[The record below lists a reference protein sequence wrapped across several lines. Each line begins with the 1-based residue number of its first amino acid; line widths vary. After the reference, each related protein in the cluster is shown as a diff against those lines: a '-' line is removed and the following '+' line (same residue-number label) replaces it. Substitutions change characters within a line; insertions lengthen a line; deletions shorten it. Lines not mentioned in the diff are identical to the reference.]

1 MRKRDFW
8 SKCVLVMG
16 ISTVLVMSIAFF
28 RAQAIASVEEKVTAQ
43 VMQSTPLTENVEN
56 VTNVSEIREASTLLN
71 SQSVPMAEQLEQIE
85 EETVAL
91 EETVPEEYAV
101 EILDQTHLNSAKEL
115 CFNDYQIDDIEGFV
129 EALIPFYQLE
139 RVEMC
144 NTNLSDEIMGNLCEI
159 FPNTKFVWVVHC
171 AGFDVRTDA
180 VAFST
185 MFTGYGRDPYTEADF
200 DVLKYCTDLEA
211 LDIGHHSIKDIS
223 FIKDLKKLKILI
235 IAINRIEDL
244 KPLENLTDITYLEL
258 FLNSIVDLSPLEK
271 LVNIEHLNL
280 CHNKNLGEIE
290 PILHY
295 TNLQR
300 LWISYCNLTN
310 EEKERIRE
318 AYPNAKL
325 EFDVY
330 ESVEAGWRSTD
341 VYTRMRG
348 VFNNNQMDEMFL
360 PKVAPMGEDND
371 L

>member
-1 MRKRDFW
+1 MRRRDFL
-8 SKCVLVMG
+8 SKCVLVLG
-16 ISTVLVMSIAFF
+16 ISTVLVISVTFF
-28 RAQAIASVEEKVTAQ
+28 RASAIASVEENVTATLQ
-43 VMQSTPLTENVEN
+43 DGVELLTDM
-56 VTNVSEIREASTLLN
+56 SEIKEADIFLN
-71 SQSVPMAEQLEQIE
+71 PQGVPLAECPAEDVVTEVI
-85 EETVAL
+85 EETVPL
-91 EETVPEEYAV
+91 EETVPEEIMV
-101 EILDQTHLNSAKEL
+101 EILDQTHLNSTKEL

-144 NTNLSDEIMGNLCEI
+144 NTNLSDEIMGNLCEL
-159 FPNTKFVWVVHC
+159 FPNTKFVWIVHC
-171 AGFDVRTDA
+171 AGFSVRTDA

-211 LDIGHHSIKDIS
+211 LDIGHHSIKDVS
-223 FIKDLKKLKILI
+223 FIKDLKKLKVLI

-244 KPLENLTDITYLEL
+244 TPLEELTDITYLEL

-310 EEKERIRE
+310 EEKARIRE
-318 AYPNAKL
+318 AYPNAQL

-330 ESVEAGWRSTD
+330 ESVEAGWRSTE

-360 PKVAPMGEDND
+360 PKVVPMEGQ
-371 L
+371 

>member
-1 MRKRDFW
+1 MKRREVW
-8 SKCVLVMG
+8 SKCVLVLG
-16 ISTVLVMSIAFF
+16 ISTVVVMSITFF
-28 RAQAIASVEEKVTAQ
+28 RAQAIASVEETVAAQ
-43 VMQSTPLTENVEN
+43 VMQSTQLIEKTEY
-56 VTNVSEIREASTLLN
+56 VTGGSEIREASTLLN
-71 SQSVPMAEQLEQIE
+71 PQKVPLTEQPIE
-85 EETVAL
+85 EVIEETIPL
-91 EETVPEEYAV
+91 EEAVPEEYEV
-101 EILDQTHLNSAKEL
+101 EILDQIHLNSAKEL
-115 CFNDYQIDDIEGFV
+115 CFNGYQIDDIEGFV

-144 NTNLSDEIMGNLCEI
+144 NTNLSDEIMGNLCEL

-185 MFTGYGRDPYTEADF
+185 MFTGYGRDPYTESDF

-223 FIKDLKKLKILI
+223 FIKDLKKLKVLI

-244 KPLENLTDITYLEL
+244 TPLEGLTDITYLEL

-310 EEKERIRE
+310 EEIARIRD
-318 AYPNAKL
+318 AYPNAQL
-325 EFDVY
+325 EFEVY

-360 PKVAPMGEDND
+360 PKVAPME
-371 L
+371 

>member
-1 MRKRDFW
+1 MRKRDFL
-8 SKCVLVMG
+8 SKCVLGIG
-16 ISTVLVMSIAFF
+16 ISIVLILGVVFLRAKMMVAVNETVV
-28 RAQAIASVEEKVTAQ
+28 AQTEQ
-43 VMQSTPLTENVEN
+43 VMQTMTDM
-56 VTNVSEIREASTLLN
+56 SEIREASTLLDP
-71 SQSVPMAEQLEQIE
+71 QQVPMAEEM
-85 EETVAL
+85 VV
-91 EETVPEEYAV
+91 EETVPLEEVVPEEFMV
-101 EILDQTHLNSAKEL
+101 EILDQTHLNSTKEL
-115 CFNDYQIDDIEGFV
+115 CFNEYQIDDIESFV

-144 NTNLSDEIMGNLCEI
+144 NTNLSDEIMGNLCEL
-159 FPNTKFVWVVHC
+159 FPNTKFVWIVHC

-223 FIKDLKKLKILI
+223 FIKDLKKLKVLI

-244 KPLENLTDITYLEL
+244 TPLEGLTDITYLEL

-295 TNLQR
+295 PNLQR
-300 LWISYCNLTN
+300 LWISYCNLTG
-310 EEKERIRE
+310 EEIARIRE
-318 AYPNAKL
+318 AYPNAQL
-325 EFDVY
+325 EFEVY

-360 PKVAPMGEDND
+360 PKVVPVE
-371 L
+371 

>member
-1 MRKRDFW
+1 MGMRFFRSETVAPMDDFIIAEAVQAKE
-8 SKCVLVMG
+8 SIDETEVPEEMTEMTEEIERV
-16 ISTVLVMSIAFF
+16 TVLEVEPVAME
-28 RAQAIASVEEKVTAQ
+28 QEQSVEE
-43 VMQSTPLTENVEN
+43 VE
-56 VTNVSEIREASTLLN
+56 
-71 SQSVPMAEQLEQIE
+71 
-85 EETVAL
+85 
-91 EETVPEEYAV
+91 PEPVEYEV
-101 EILDQTHLNSAKEL
+101 QILDQTHLNSVTEL

-144 NTNLSDEIMGNLCEI
+144 NTNLSNEIMENLCNL

-171 AGFDVRTDA
+171 AGFSVRTDA

-200 DVLKYCTDLEA
+200 EVLKYCTDLEA

-223 FIKDLKKLKILI
+223 FIKDLKKLKIVI
-235 IAINRIEDL
+235 IAINRIEDISCL
-244 KPLENLTDITYLEL
+244 AGLTDITYLEL

-280 CHNKNLGEIE
+280 CHNKKLGEIE

-300 LWISYCNLTN
+300 LWISYCNLTK
-310 EEKERIRE
+310 EEIARIKE
-318 AYPNAKL
+318 AYPNARL

-330 ESVEAGWRSTD
+330 ESVEAGWRSGEI
-341 VYTRMRG
+341 YKRMRG
-348 VFNNNQMDEMFL
+348 VFNNNCMDEMFL
-360 PKVAPMGEDND
+360 PKVAPMQEEY
-371 L
+371 